1 MNAVG
6 IDVSKGKSK
15 VAVIRP
21 FGEIVAKPFD
31 ITHTPDQLTELV
43 EYIRLLPSE
52 TKVVMEHTGK
62 YSEPIANYL
71 CDAGIFVCM
80 VNAKLIHDYG
90 GDTIRRDKT
99 DKVDALK
106 IAGFC
111 LDKWVKLEPYAPV
124 DECRRMLKTYNR
136 QLSEYTKIKTM
147 LKNNLISLLDQ
158 TFPGA
163 NELFSSPA
171 RERDGHE
178 KWIDFVAAFPNCH
191 CVASLS
197 KGVFAAKYE
206 KWCRKNGYNFS
217 LHKAESV
224 YSAALNCLPTL
235 PNNDFAGKLIIQT
248 VNQLNHLCETVAAV
262 KSEMSKLASAL
273 PEYDTVLAM
282 HGVGKVLAPQLI
294 AEIGDIRRY
303 PKRSSLARFAGIE
316 PPENQSGAYNQHSRR
331 ISKQGSPHLR
341 KALFQVMC
349 CVLQNSNLDEP
360 TFQFIDR
367 KRAEGKPYKVYMI
380 AGANK
385 FLRIYYARVNE
396 CIEKLEI
403 GDNSLTCK
411 QDRATVETDLSGYA
425 GFAIPIAERTAAR
438 IC

>member
-15 VAVIRP
+15 VAVIRH
-21 FGEIVAKPFD
+21 FGEVVAKPFD
-31 ITHTPDQLTELV
+31 ITHYPDQLAELA
-43 EYIRLLPSE
+43 EYIHSLEGESR
-52 TKVVMEHTGK
+52 VVMEHTGK
-62 YSEPIANYL
+62 YSEPISNFL
-71 CDAGIFVCM
+71 CEAGIFVCM

-90 GDTIRRDKT
+90 GDTIRRVKT

-111 LDKWVKLEPYAPV
+111 LDKWSKLSRYEPTP
-124 DECRRMLKTYNR
+124 DNRKMLKTYNR

-158 TFPGA
+158 TFPGT

-171 RERDGHE
+171 REKDGHE
-178 KWIDFVAAFPNCH
+178 KWIDFVAAFPHCH

-197 KGVFAAKYE
+197 KRMFTAKYE
-206 KWCRKNGYNFS
+206 KWCRKSGYNFC
-217 LHKAESV
+217 LHKAEGV

-235 PNNDFAGKLIIQT
+235 PNNEFAQTLIIQT
-248 VNQLNHLCETVAAV
+248 VNQLNNLCETIAAV
-262 KSEMSKLASAL
+262 KSEMSRLASVL

-294 AEIGDIRRY
+294 AEIGDIRCFQ
-303 PKRSSLARFAGIE
+303 KRSSLARFAGIE
-316 PPENQSGAYNQHSRR
+316 PPENQSGSYNQHSRR

-349 CVLQNSNLDEP
+349 CVLKNGNCVFTMPVSKSALRSWKSRLIQSTKRHKRSGN
-360 TFQFIDR
+360 R
-367 KRAEGKPYKVYMI
+367 KEYDCLQ
-380 AGANK
+380 AG
-385 FLRIYYARVNE
+385 
-396 CIEKLEI
+396 
-403 GDNSLTCK
+403 
-411 QDRATVETDLSGYA
+411 
-425 GFAIPIAERTAAR
+425 
-438 IC
+438 

>member
-1 MNAVG
+1 MNAIG

-15 VAVIRP
+15 IAIIRS
-21 FGEIVAKPFD
+21 FGEVVAKPFD
-31 ITHTPDQLTELV
+31 ITHYPDQLAELA
-43 EYIRLLPSE
+43 EYIHSLEGESR
-52 TKVVMEHTGK
+52 VVMEHTGK
-62 YSEPIANYL
+62 YSEPITNFL

-111 LDKWVKLEPYAPV
+111 LDKWSKLSRYEPV
-124 DECRRMLKTYNR
+124 EEKRKILKTYNR
-136 QLSEYTKIKTM
+136 QLGEYIKIKTM

-163 NELFSSPA
+163 NELFTSPA

-178 KWIDFVAAFPNCH
+178 KWIDFVAAFPH
-191 CVASLS
+191 SEIAGMLS
-197 KGVFAAKYE
+197 RQSFTAKYE
-206 KWCRKNGYNFS
+206 KWCRKNGYNFCP
-217 LHKAESV
+217 HKAEGV

-235 PNNDFAGKLIIQT
+235 PNNDFSQTLIIQT
-248 VNQLNHLCETVAAV
+248 VNQLNNLCETVAAV
-262 KSEMSKLASAL
+262 KFQMRKIAATL

-282 HGVGKVLAPQLI
+282 HGVGKALAPQLI

-316 PPENQSGAYNQHSRR
+316 PPENQSGAYSQHSRR

-349 CVLQNSNLDEP
+349 CVLQNSNFDEP
-360 TFQFIDR
+360 TFRFLDK
-367 KRAEGKPYKVYMI
+367 KRSEGKPYKVYMI

-396 CIEKLEI
+396 YL
-403 GDNSLTCK
+403 DALN
-411 QDRATVETDLSGYA
+411 Q
-425 GFAIPIAERTAAR
+425 AA
-438 IC
+438 